1 MLGVMLLL
9 LLLRREWKSFV
20 CVYCLFDV
28 SCFFFLFVPYFALF
42 SFDLDDKYPFFT
54 CRGGSLSQKDCV
66 QFFGLFLFE
75 CNAIPSQ
82 KLKIQFL
89 ELR

>member
-28 SCFFFLFVPYFALF
+28 SCFFCLFHILHFFLLILTINTLSSLVEVVLF
-42 SFDLDDKYPFFT
+42 RKRTAF
-54 CRGGSLSQKDCV
+54 C
-66 QFFGLFLFE
+66 FLA
-75 CNAIPSQ
+75 CSCLNVTLYL
-82 KLKIQFL
+82 LKN
-89 ELR
+89 